1 MSEERRWGDGP
12 EACPLGGASGGDGT
26 GGTGREGWSLHAAP
40 LLPRPRTWRGR
51 LPPQGATSPPPQAT
65 PPSCLLVL
73 WLRNVQ
79 DRNNQL
85 SPSSSGGHLGP
96 VWPPSPENTPPYP
109 GEFYL
114 KQRLFPLS

>member
-1 MSEERRWGDGP
+1 MRKDVGVMGRRPVLWGGRQEGTAREGRAERAGHCMRLPSCPGP
-12 EACPLGGASGGDGT
+12 GPGGGASLPT
-26 GGTGREGWSLHAAP
+26 AP
-40 LLPRPRTWRGR
+40 
-51 LPPQGATSPPPQAT
+51 AT